1 MNLLDYINSPDDLR
15 KLNSEELN
23 ILVCE
28 LRQYIIESVSK
39 TGGHLASNL
48 GVVELTVALH
58 HSFNTPEDK
67 IIWDVGH
74 QSYVHK
80 ILTGR
85 KDKMSTLRQYEGLS
99 GFPKRCESCYDV
111 FDTGHSSTSISA
123 AIGIAR
129 ARDYKKEQYEVVA
142 VIGDGALTGGMAFE
156 ALNDLGRSNTKLIII
171 LNDNEMSISPNVGGM
186 SHYLS
191 MIRTSNR
198 YLSTKKDIEKLL
210 NDMPIG
216 GRTIKSFLKR
226 AKDGIKKMVIPGMLF
241 EELGLTYMGPI
252 DGHNVDELLESFKA
266 AKNIDGPLIMHIIT
280 KKGKGY
286 KYAENRPGE
295 YHGVA
300 PFDVITG
307 EILKKSTVP
316 SYSEVFGRKLCDIA
330 QNNKNVVAITA
341 AMTDGTGLTEFA
353 NMYPDRILD
362 AGIAEQ
368 HAVTMAAGLAT
379 NGIVPVVAI
388 YSSFLQRAYDQI
400 IHDVALQNLHVVF
413 AIDRAGL
420 VGNDGETHQGVFDE
434 GFLCQIPNMVV
445 MAPADYTEFENMLE
459 YAINEYDGP
468 IAVRYP
474 RGSSTSVINNS
485 NAVIEKGKGVIVKEG
500 NDISIVCTGR
510 MVQIALNVSVI
521 LKEHNIDAEIINLRF
536 AKPLDDK
543 LINASVNKTK
553 KAVIID
559 EGSTFGI
566 ASYIK
571 SIMPN
576 DVDILLKTLPDDFIQ
591 HGSVDELF
599 KSNKLDA
606 ESIAYDIINNKW
618 REQ

>member
-1 MNLLDYINSPDDLR
+1 
-15 KLNSEELN
+15 
-23 ILVCE
+23 
-28 LRQYIIESVSK
+28 
-39 TGGHLASNL
+39 
-48 GVVELTVALH
+48 VVELTVALH
-58 HSFNTPEDK
+58 HSFNTPIDK

-74 QSYVHK
+74 QSYIHK
-80 ILTGR
+80 IITGR
-85 KDKMSTLRQYEGLS
+85 KEQMSTLRQYNGLS

-123 AIGIAR
+123 AMGIAR
-129 ARDYKKEQYEVVA
+129 ARDLKKEKYEVVA

-156 ALNDLGRSNTKLIII
+156 ALNDLGRSNTKLIIV

-252 DGHNVDELLESFKA
+252 DGHNVEELLEAFKA

-286 KYAENRPGE
+286 KYAENSPGE
-295 YHGVA
+295 FHGVS
-300 PFDVITG
+300 PFNVVTG
-307 EILKKSTVP
+307 ETLKKSNIPTF
-316 SYSEVFGRKLCDIA
+316 SKVFGNTLCEIA
-330 QNNKNVVAITA
+330 KENENVVAITA

-353 NMYPDRILD
+353 KMYPNRIFE
-362 AGIAEQ
+362 AGISEQ
-368 HAVTMAAGLAT
+368 HAVTMAAGLAV
-379 NGIVPVVAI
+379 NGMVPVVAV
-388 YSSFLQRAYDQI
+388 YSSFLQRAYDQV

-420 VGNDGETHQGVFDE
+420 VGDDGETHHGVFDE
-434 GFLCQIPNMVV
+434 SFLSQIPNMTI
-445 MAPADYTEFENMLE
+445 MAPSDYIEFENMLNF
-459 YAINEYDGP
+459 AINEYEGP

-474 RGSSTSVINNS
+474 RGNSSLIINNS
-485 NAVIEKGKGVIVKEG
+485 NVLIEKGKGVVVREG
-500 NDISIVCTGR
+500 KDITIVCSGKMIVT
-510 MVQIALNVSVI
+510 ALKVSEI
-521 LKEHNIDAEIINLRF
+521 LEKHNIDVEVLNLRF
-536 AKPLDDK
+536 IKPLDEELLK
-543 LINASVNKTK
+543 KSVNKTK

-559 EGSTFGI
+559 EGSSYGI
-566 ASYIK
+566 ASLIK
-571 SIMPN
+571 TIIPN
-576 DVDILLKTLPDDFIQ
+576 NVDVLLKTLPDEFIS
-591 HGSVDELF
+591 HGSVEELL
-599 KSNKLDA
+599 KANRLDA
-606 ESIAYDIINNKW
+606 ESLAIDIINYKW
-618 REQ
+618 RAQ

>member
-58 HSFNTPEDK
+58 HSFNTPKDK

-252 DGHNVDELLESFKA
+252 DGHNVDELLEAFKA

-295 YHGVA
+295 FHGVA

-307 EILKKSTVP
+307 EMLKKSNVP

-330 QNNKNVVAITA
+330 QDNKNVVAITA

-353 NMYPDRILD
+353 NMYPERILD

-485 NAVIEKGKGVIVKEG
+485 NVVIEKGKGVVVKEG
-500 NDISIVCTGR
+500 NDVSIVCTGR

-576 DVDILLKTLPDDFIQ
+576 DVDLLLKTLPDDFIQ

-599 KSNKLDA
+599 KSNGLDA